1 MTPCLRR
8 LVRLKRLH
16 YAFYGIKIRFQAVVV
31 IYMGLPVHPVM
42 TCPGVIGG
50 SRRLFEGRFNEHHL
64 YLLALSLVESPRR
77 SRYTHRSFRYLR
89 LGPFS
94 MPRR

>member
-16 YAFYGIKIRFQAVVV
+16 YAFYGIKTRFQAVVV

-42 TCPGVIGG
+42 TCHGVIGG
-50 SRRLFEGRFNEHHL
+50 SRSCSRRLFKASFNQHHL
-64 YLLALSLVESPRR
+64 YLLAL
-77 SRYTHRSFRYLR
+77 
-89 LGPFS
+89 
-94 MPRR
+94 